1 MILIGLAAIFITSLL
16 VSNIVAVKVIAMG
29 PIAISA
35 GVLAYPLTFVVTDS
49 VAEVYGRRT
58 TTRLVW
64 IGFICSLLMV
74 GFIYLAQVWPGAGI
88 WDAQGAYD
96 RILGGVPRI
105 VIGSMVGYLVSQNH
119 DVYAFEFWKRKTN
132 GRHLWFRNNASTMV
146 SQAIDTSLFITIA
159 FWGTVPDGVFLS
171 MLVGQYLAKLVVAI
185 MDTPVVYGVVMLI
198 VKERMAERDRII
210 GDTGI

>member
-16 VSNIVAVKVIAMG
+16 VSNIVAVKVLAIG

-49 VAEVYGRRT
+49 IAEVYGRRT

-64 IGFICSLLMV
+64 IGFVCSLLMV
-74 GFIYLAQVWPGAGI
+74 GFIYVAKVWPGADI
-88 WDAQGAYD
+88 WEAQEAYD

-105 VIGSMVGYLVSQNH
+105 VVGSMVGYLVSQNH
-119 DVYAFEFWKRKTN
+119 DVYAFDFWKRRTN
-132 GRHLWFRNNASTMV
+132 GRHLWFRNNASTLV

-159 FWGTVPDGVFLS
+159 FWGLVPNGVFVS
-171 MLVGQYLAKLVVAI
+171 MLMGQYVAKVVVAI
-185 MDTPVVYGVVMLI
+185 LDTPVVYGVVMLI
-198 VKERMAERDRII
+198 VNERMSERDKIVDAI
-210 GDTGI
+210 